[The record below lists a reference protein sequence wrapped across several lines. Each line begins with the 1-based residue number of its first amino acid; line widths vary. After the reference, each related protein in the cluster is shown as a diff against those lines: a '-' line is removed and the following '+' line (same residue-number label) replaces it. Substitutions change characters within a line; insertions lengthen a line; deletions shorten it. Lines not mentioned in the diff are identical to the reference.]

1 MYSSVVVSSTRP
13 GSAALFGSISPEP
26 LSKALASVTPSSFST
41 SGLALVISDDFSS
54 AGVNSGWSCV
64 SSAAAPATCGEAIEV
79 PLIDWN
85 SSPGFSSELTA
96 GSGAAAAR
104 MFTPGA
110 VTSGFGMSGT
120 AVCGPRDENAA
131 RMPPRGRPVALPA
144 VSSAVVPPGRS
155 APSRACRR

>member
-1 MYSSVVVSSTRP
+1 M
-13 GSAALFGSISPEP
+13 
-26 LSKALASVTPSSFST
+26 TPSSFST

-85 SSPGFSSELTA
+85 SSPGLRPELTA

-131 RMPPRGRPVALPA
+131 RMPPRGRPFALPA
-144 VSSAVVPPGRS
+144 VSSAS
-155 APSRACRR
+155 APGAIRAFTCVPSVNDTCTLGTQWVSVTSSCASEAL